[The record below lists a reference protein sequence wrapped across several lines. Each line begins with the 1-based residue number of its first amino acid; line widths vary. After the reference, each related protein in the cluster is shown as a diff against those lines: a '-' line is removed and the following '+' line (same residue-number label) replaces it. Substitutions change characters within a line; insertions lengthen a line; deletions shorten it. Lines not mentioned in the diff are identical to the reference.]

1 MFPIVP
7 GKLADILVIDRDY
20 LTVPA
25 DQIKDIHPLM
35 TIVGGHVVYEADAAV
50 SATK

>member
-1 MFPIVP
+1 MGSIAP

-25 DQIKDIHPLM
+25 DQIKDIKPLM
-35 TIVGGHVVYEADAAV
+35 TILGGRVVYAAAAAV